1 MMRNKTFFE
10 KLLPWYLS
18 FLFLFIIL
26 GIAGIGYDF
35 FKFLFISPGRFDD
48 FINGVIQAQL
58 YFSPEL
64 LTKVGFSQVASPITI
79 TYYLFWQNFVHSF
92 KDVYIVLIIL
102 WLFYVYLLK
111 KLSKNLVLSILLGF
125 TYPILYLFGR
135 GNPDIFAGFIMM
147 LAFICVLNK
156 YRTLAYILFGVLA
169 AIKIPYILFG
179 IVYLLSSRGFKRI
192 SKNTIVL
199 FSSFAFFFFI
209 PLVQRPWSV
218 SSQLVVFNRIV
229 DQYFS
234 DYVVGDAG
242 LLHNSSLFGALKS
255 LVYLTNIP
263 DITTVVEARDF
274 SSTLITIHYMLIAI
288 LAIFLIVYWL
298 KNKWTFP
305 YIPEKNLPVAF
316 YLTGLGSVWLPQ
328 ISADYRLAL
337 LIPCIALLWRTD
349 SKILNDKLCVLL
361 TFLLL
366 LPKHFLYWKF
376 SFHESGVTINTL
388 MNGVILGVIFVRI
401 YLFLIKE
408 INLDSNKSGKI
419 NFLKIK

>member
-1 MMRNKTFFE
+1 M
-10 KLLPWYLS
+10 
-18 FLFLFIIL
+18 
-26 GIAGIGYDF
+26 GIGYDF
-35 FKFLFISPGRFDD
+35 FTFLFISIGRFDD
-48 FINGVIQAQL
+48 FINGVIQAHL

-92 KDVYIVLIIL
+92 EDVYVVLIIL

-111 KLSKNLVLSILLGF
+111 KLSKNLILSILLGL

-147 LAFICVLNK
+147 FAFMCVLKK
-156 YRTLAYILFGVLA
+156 YRTLAYILFGVLG

-179 IVYLLSSRGFKRI
+179 IVYLLSSYGFKRI
-192 SKNTIVL
+192 YIHTIIL
-199 FSSFAFFFFI
+199 FSSFSFFFFM
-209 PLVQRPWSV
+209 PLLQRPWSV

-242 LLHNSSLFGALKS
+242 LLHNSSIFGALKS
-255 LVYLTNIP
+255 LFYLTGIP
-263 DITTVVEARDF
+263 DITTVVQARDF
-274 SSTLITIHYMLIAI
+274 SATLITIHYIIVLI
-288 LAIFLIVYWL
+288 LAIFLAGYWFKTKL
-298 KNKWTFP
+298 AFP
-305 YIPEKNLPVAF
+305 FIPEKNLPLAF
-316 YLTGLGSVWLPQ
+316 YLTGLGLVWLPQ

-337 LIPCIALLWRTD
+337 LIPCISLLWRTE
-349 SKILNDKLCVLL
+349 SKILNDKLGIFLL
-361 TFLLL
+361 FILL

-388 MNGVILGVIFVRI
+388 LNGVILGILFVRI
-401 YLFLIKE
+401 YLFLVKE
-408 INLDSNKSGKI
+408 TNLDSNKSNKI